1 MKYTKLTIGLM
12 VLMLLLAVKS
22 SSLAQQSTP
31 DASPSGTISPEE
43 VTENVKERIKK
54 VVTEQNGKVENEPR
68 AVVGTLQSVANGTL
82 TIKTKTGVRLA
93 SVTEDTT
100 FVQNPGSK
108 KATREDLAIDDFII
122 AMGYLGDDNVL
133 AAERVVMASEAPATP
148 AKKVGFGRIKLIN
161 LDDDELTI
169 LLADGSELT
178 VTLSKTTEIQL
189 KQDGELTTVEADV
202 LVEGQTLLVIYMP
215 AAAAKTKVDTALV
228 ILADSD
234 VETLPEVAETED
246 E

>member
-133 AAERVVMASEAPATP
+133 ATP